1 MQEALQELQRK
12 REAVESDI
20 EALTQTI
27 EKELQEAE
35 PQELKKITI

>member
-20 EALTQTI
+20 ETLIQTI

-35 PQELKKITI
+35 PQELKQITI

>member
-20 EALTQTI
+20 EALIQTI

-35 PQELKKITI
+35 PQKLKQITI

>member
-20 EALTQTI
+20 VALIKTI
-27 EKELQEAE
+27 EKELQAAE
-35 PQELKKITI
+35 PKEPKQITI